1 MYPTNIYWA
10 PIYEV
15 SGSLLSTVDM
25 AENKI
30 KSLPSGCAV
39 ECEDLV
45 VCLTCWNFFEKLAN
59 HSFLAFRIMPLLELD
74 VAVRKE
80 VRKEKWW
87 LRMLGELGGEVV
99 YFSGISTGRSKVAL
113 RSSRASCCFWGTSHG
128 LVVLLTAFRIP
139 WAYSSLLCFGTSLE
153 LLRSPRVSCCKC
165 NPQGV
170 YSLTLEAPRDKE

>member
-1 MYPTNIYWA
+1 
-10 PIYEV
+10 
-15 SGSLLSTVDM
+15 M

-80 VRKEKWW
+80 VRKEKWR
-87 LRMLGELGGEVV
+87 LRMLGEIRRGDHVFFWDINRMFQGGPEEQSGQLLLLG
-99 YFSGISTGRSKVAL
+99 YFPWPSGS
-113 RSSRASCCFWGTSHG
+113 SHG
-128 LVVLLTAFRIP
+128 L
-139 WAYSSLLCFGTSLE
+139 
-153 LLRSPRVSCCKC
+153 
-165 NPQGV
+165 
-170 YSLTLEAPRDKE
+170 